1 MALRAAAL
9 SRRGA
14 VARSARVSEHR
25 DAPDHRTCGGYE
37 RFSRAPPSVRTRRA
51 RRRCYLPEIGGYGLL
66 VLAVE
71 GDLVSAVTWFGD
83 RRLFPHFGLPS
94 TPVGID
100 LE

>member
-1 MALRAAAL
+1 M
-9 SRRGA
+9 
-14 VARSARVSEHR
+14 
-25 DAPDHRTCGGYE
+25 
-37 RFSRAPPSVRTRRA
+37 RTRRA